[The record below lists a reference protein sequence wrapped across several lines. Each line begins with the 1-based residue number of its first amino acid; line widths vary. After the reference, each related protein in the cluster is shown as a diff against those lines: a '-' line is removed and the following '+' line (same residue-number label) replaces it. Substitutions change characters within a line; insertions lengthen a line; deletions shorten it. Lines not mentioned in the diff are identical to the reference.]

1 MLEDPS
7 CSSRLLD
14 GGGQS
19 ASRRVLMFDS
29 LAHDG
34 VKRPGTREM
43 TFMLAGLMALNAF
56 AIDSMIP
63 ALADIGRSLHVA
75 RENHQQLVVIAY
87 FLGFASTQLLWGPL
101 ADRFGRK
108 PVLGIGIV
116 LYGGFALLCAMAGSF
131 PLLIAGRAA
140 MGASA
145 AVTRVLVIAMVRDLF
160 EAEAMA
166 RVMSLVFMTFM
177 LVPVLAPNIGQLIL
191 LFASWRAIFVVIA
204 VYALIMLVWSSL
216 RLPETLHPEF
226 RRPLNWGATW
236 GAIRETLSEP
246 LSRGYTLATTISF
259 AGLVA
264 YISSIQQIVFDAFHA
279 GRFIGLVFASIAAPM
294 ALASWLNSRVVGGF
308 GLRRVGHSAALAFV
322 AVTGIH
328 AAVAL
333 DGLESLPL
341 FILFQAVTMACFA
354 FTSSNLGTLAMEH
367 MAPIAGTASSVQGVV
382 GTVGAAAIGFLIGQ
396 QFDGTATPFVV
407 GTAVCAAGG
416 FVLIVL
422 TEPKRLFARMQADP
436 EGQEAARESTAI
448 PEDLG

>member
-1 MLEDPS
+1 
-7 CSSRLLD
+7 
-14 GGGQS
+14 
-19 ASRRVLMFDS
+19 MFDS
-29 LAHDG
+29 LSHDG

-43 TFMLAGLMALNAF
+43 TVMLAGLMALNAF

-63 ALADIGRSLHVA
+63 ALADIGKSLRVA
-75 RENHQQLVVIAY
+75 HENDQQLVVIAY
-87 FLGFASTQLLWGPL
+87 FLGFASTQLVWGPL

-108 PVLGIGIV
+108 PVLGIGVV
-116 LYGGFALLCAMAGSF
+116 LYGAFALLCAFAGSF
-131 PLLIAGRAA
+131 PLLIAGRVA

-145 AVTRVLVIAMVRDLF
+145 AVTRVLVVAMVRDLF

-226 RRPLNWGATW
+226 RRPLNWRGTF
-236 GAIRETLSEP
+236 GAIAETMREP

-294 ALASWLNSRVVGGF
+294 ALASWLNSRVVGRF

-333 DGLESLPL
+333 AGRESLPL
-341 FILFQAVTMACFA
+341 FIVFQAVTMACFA

-416 FVLIVL
+416 FLLIVL
-422 TEPKRLFARMQADP
+422 TEPKRLFAGIQS
-436 EGQEAARESTAI
+436 REEPPCI